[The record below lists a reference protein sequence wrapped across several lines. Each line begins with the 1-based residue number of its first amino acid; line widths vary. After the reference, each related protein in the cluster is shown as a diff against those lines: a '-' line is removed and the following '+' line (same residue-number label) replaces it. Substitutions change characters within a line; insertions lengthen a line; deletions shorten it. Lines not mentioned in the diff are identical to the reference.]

1 MKRFLVALLL
11 LFTLPVLAENT
22 ILIVGDSISAGYGIN
37 PADGWVSLLE
47 QRLKKEN
54 YSYRVINASISGDTL
69 SNGLERIPA
78 ALQKYH
84 PQITIIELGGNDGL
98 RGLQLVAIKNNLEQI
113 INRVKAANSKV
124 LVLGMRLPPNY
135 GAAYTQQFMQIFSA
149 LSERKDISVV
159 PLFLTGV
166 DDQSPLMQSD
176 GIHPLAMAQPILLN
190 NVWPMLRPLL
200 VK

>member
-1 MKRFLVALLL
+1 M